1 MTGPEATPI
10 DWVTISLTVPAD
22 ELDLAS
28 GLLWEAG
35 VAGIEERASD
45 DDDDRELR
53 AGLPADAV
61 GAVRRMLREGWVV
74 QVEPVPAD
82 EGLDAWRE
90 FARPWRA
97 GSRLVVVPEWLDPPE
112 WCRDDDLVLSIDPG
126 RTFGSGS
133 HPTTRMCLAELEHLV
148 AVGDTVAD
156 FGCGSGVLT
165 VAAVLLGAGRAVGVD
180 IDPEAVPITLAN
192 AARNRVAEQVEV
204 ALGSLDALPAGPVD
218 LLVANIG
225 AEVLRSSAPA
235 IAAELAEHGSLVL
248 SGVLESQSD
257 EVLAAFEA
265 VGLELVSLA
274 AEDDWRAL
282 VLRRP
287 N

>member
-1 MTGPEATPI
+1 M
-10 DWVTISLTVPAD
+10 
-22 ELDLAS
+22 
-28 GLLWEAG
+28 
-35 VAGIEERASD
+35 
-45 DDDDRELR
+45 
-53 AGLPADAV
+53 
-61 GAVRRMLREGWVV
+61 
-74 QVEPVPAD
+74 
-82 EGLDAWRE
+82 
-90 FARPWRA
+90 
-97 GSRLVVVPEWLDPPE
+97 VPEWLDPPE